1 MRTKYLGH
9 AQVWPL
15 FREEPM
21 FLRGMMQNMFEIKAH
36 MIERK
41 PEAKGILDRLLDPFT
56 NSVDWLISGV
66 KKHPLIVIL
75 VFLALLF
82 VVWRLN
88 K

>member
-1 MRTKYLGH
+1 
-9 AQVWPL
+9 
-15 FREEPM
+15 
-21 FLRGMMQNMFEIKAH
+21 MMQDMFEVKAH

-41 PEAKGILDRLLDPFT
+41 AEARGILERLLDPFT
-56 NSVDWLISGV
+56 PGVDWLISGV

>member
-1 MRTKYLGH
+1 ML
-9 AQVWPL
+9 
-15 FREEPM
+15 
-21 FLRGMMQNMFEIKAH
+21 LRGMMQDIFEVKAH

-41 PEAKGILDRLLDPFT
+41 AEAKGILDRLLDPST
-56 NSVDWLISGV
+56 NSIDWLVSGV
-66 KKHPLIVIL
+66 KKHLLIVIL